1 MRFRELYRAS
11 FAHINP
17 RPELLA
23 ATRELCQKEAFAPTA
38 PKKHRWLHQSIR
50 AQALGLA
57 ACLVLGFGLYL
68 GLPEDMG
75 TTQDPANT
83 VQMARSMPDEQGEQ
97 SEQGNQGLEAYSAA
111 PASAPPAAD
120 KARTGAPMA
129 AGLPADS
136 AAGSEPRTTQ
146 ESTYDCLGNYGAQY
160 DCAGN
165 PENVYELP
173 LAKYAEDSGPQPLF
187 GAELLQQA
195 HDSSCYLIRL
205 GLWAYRYTMFK

>member
-1 MRFRELYRAS
+1 MRFRELHRAS

-23 ATRELCQKEAFAPTA
+23 ATRELCQKEAFAPAA

-83 VQMARSMPDEQGEQ
+83 VQMARSMPDEQ
-97 SEQGNQGLEAYSAA
+97 SNQGLEAYSAA

-129 AGLPADS
+129 ASLPADS
-136 AAGSEPRTTQ
+136 AAGAAKEYSYDCADYGGNE
-146 ESTYDCLGNYGAQY
+146 YDCLGST
-160 DCAGN
+160 
-165 PENVYELP
+165 ESIYELP
-173 LAKYAEDSGPQPLF
+173 LAKYAGDSGPQPLF

>member
-23 ATRELCQKEAFAPTA
+23 ATRELCQKEAFAPAA
-38 PKKHRWLHQSIR
+38 PKKHRWLHRSIR

-83 VQMARSMPDEQGEQ
+83 VQMARSMPDEQ
-97 SEQGNQGLEAYSAA
+97 SNQGLEAYSAA
-111 PASAPPAAD
+111 PASDPPAAD

-129 AGLPADS
+129 ASLPADS
-136 AAGSEPRTTQ
+136 AAGAAKEYSYDCVGYGGNE
-146 ESTYDCLGNYGAQY
+146 YDCLGST
-160 DCAGN
+160 
-165 PENVYELP
+165 ESIYELP
-173 LAKYAEDSGPQPLF
+173 LAKYARDSGPQPLF